1 MRINTITSALAVAL
15 YSAGSM
21 YAAAGIAPEND
32 VHTLNKL
39 NLTQEQI
46 NQYQLSANG
55 QTATGSMLENDG
67 LNVQVN
73 SQRAKFQHEA
83 DITGEHVY
91 VVRLKDKPTAL
102 YKGGILGLQGTHVQT
117 LNRDLGI
124 SSLYEA
130 GKPTSDRVVAYTNYL
145 ENKQL
150 ATIAEMNRVVG
161 TKQIRNQYTTAVNA
175 YTVEL
180 TQEEAMRVSQLPQVE
195 FVHRAKTYELHTDA
209 GPQKISA
216 DQVWTGSTEQGVPYK
231 GEGII
236 MGIIDTGINS
246 DHPSFADVGDDGYD
260 HTNPWGSGVYVG
272 ACAEAGNENL
282 CNDKLIGIRTY
293 DVITDAFDAMI
304 PGFPAIGEDY
314 QGHGSHVAGTAAGNV
329 LNNVDYVLPEYT
341 GQPADGTVIKEDMFN
356 LSGVAPHAN
365 IISYQVCHASN
376 DSGYRGC
383 PWESMIGG
391 IEDSIKDGVDV
402 INFSIGGQDDT
413 SPWDDGIELGF
424 LAAREA
430 GINVAVAAGNGG
442 QAGGAKE
449 FFGSIDHASPW
460 LASVAA
466 TTHDRVIKV
475 DTPVTFEGFAT
486 DADGAPLGSEVPW
499 WSDTGRVG
507 GAINESEI
515 TGVVVWAKD
524 YVDVNGNKD
533 WRGYCGTEYPA
544 GTFDFY
550 KDGTPIVGAAEGDT
564 NVIVVCARNDLRD
577 PNGIARTAKVANV
590 KAGGADGFIMYNYAK
605 GDGVPSVSYELPAVH
620 LTYEQWEGEVTTWG
634 EPGYNYGFKDW
645 IDSYS
650 EKGHM
655 ITIGAT
661 AIFNDHNPEHGDWL
675 APFSSR
681 GPSNS
686 TPEMLIPQIAAPG
699 VNIYAAYADE
709 HPFVGNMGNTDYVAI
724 SGTSM
729 ASPHVAGA
737 MALIRQAHPDWTP
750 TEVQSALMLTAD
762 NVVRYRRL
770 NQANGD
776 VGEAFIY
783 RAGAGRINVAEAID
797 TGLVMDET
805 IENFKL
811 ANPNNG
817 GQVHRLN
824 IPQLVNMECKPV
836 CQWTRTFRATK
847 DGSWTVDH
855 SDVVNWNFDLRS
867 QSAQNGVNI
876 SATPSEFTLNAGETQ
891 TVVFEASIMDTQ
903 DWFSNAEVELHSD
916 VILTEVSGASSE
928 VHLPVAFKFSKNGM
942 PARLRAVA
950 HRNEGSF
957 QFNGL
962 ELPALDT
969 PYTRVYQPV
978 KADVKTVALPKD
990 DDGYF
995 PWSSNS
1001 DDVPASFRMDE
1012 ATHVEMIEVPAGAKR
1027 LIAEVQGTV
1036 QSDLHGHID
1045 EGNAL
1050 IYVGKD
1056 YNQNGEADVSEEIL
1070 CVSNH
1075 IEFNNFCNI
1084 NNPEEG
1090 TYWAVIY
1097 NPGKLTGQAP
1107 NWTERYPDIAD
1118 EEFAYTVAVVTD
1130 SVASDMSLH
1139 VEPTDGKN
1147 TVSATLS
1154 YNMPEMAEGDIYY
1167 SVLDFGTSEINAGNV
1182 GKVAFKLERGVDD
1195 INLDVTQTKARAGDV
1210 IPYTFEVQP
1219 NDTGADRAFTIT
1231 ANMPQG
1237 LRFSAEDIFT
1247 SNDEIV
1253 TDISVDGNVV
1263 TISGVQPNTAGIKP
1277 RYIQTTN
1284 VEDAM
1289 CRMPNFGNSNPGGY
1303 VDLEEFG
1310 FAPIFGGF
1318 NKGVDENGNP
1328 TGDNNILMREGIQL
1342 PISALFNGRYD
1353 AWHLYNNSDRLNIN
1367 PQNSIQLRGTGVFD
1381 LWQQPFFFPY
1391 HLGFPYNS
1399 FPYESVGPLWRGMG
1413 IGEMGT
1419 GPEFMSVPLIN
1430 NWTEKAGISLAS
1442 TQTGWGIIEVDNAR
1456 SYRSL
1461 GRDYTQPNRP
1471 FKWEEKDDRFDYQL
1485 VFNVNT
1491 RHGKN
1496 EHEIYYAYDNIDF
1509 GSQNGRGAIGLQGFT
1524 GPVYSRGPIS
1534 GGFLGEE
1541 YAYDDLDSKLHD
1553 GLVICYDYYG
1563 PESSQF
1569 EVTVWTQ
1576 VERDATGVDQVMTAT
1591 SVVDG
1596 MANVEMSHTLAVPTN
1611 IQLSAIADM
1620 DVAENDSVQFNV
1632 YYADN
1637 SELASVNEIMVSG
1650 ENISATVE
1658 GHEPGSAITI
1668 TPKKN
1673 FHGETQVTVTVA
1685 DIENPADKAS
1695 TTFVLNVIS
1704 DGKQK
1709 GCTDSSANN
1718 YDANA
1723 NEDDGS
1729 CEYPELAEKDSDS
1742 SGGSLGYFAVMLLTM
1757 LGLRR
1762 RMR

>member
-1 MRINTITSALAVAL
+1 MRINSITSALAVAL

-21 YAAAGIAPEND
+21 YAAAGLAPTDEI
-32 VHTLNKL
+32 HALQAP

-46 NQYQLSANG
+46 NEFQLSANN

-67 LNVQVN
+67 INVQVN
-73 SQRAKFQHEA
+73 SQRTKFVEEA
-83 DITGEHVY
+83 DITGEQVY

-102 YKGGILGLQGTHVQT
+102 YTGGINGLDGTHVET
-117 LNRDLGI
+117 LRRDMGI
-124 SSLYEA
+124 DSLFEA
-130 GKPTSDRVVAYTNYL
+130 GKPTTERIVKYTNYL
-145 ENKQL
+145 QDKQQ
-150 ATIAEMNRVVG
+150 AAIAEMNRVVG
-161 TKQIRNQYTTAVNA
+161 TKEVRKQFTTAVNA
-175 YTVEL
+175 YTVEM
-180 TQEEAMRVSQLPQVE
+180 TQDEAKRVSQLPQVE

-216 DQVWTGSTEQGVPYK
+216 DQVWTGATDQGVPFK

-246 DHPSFADVGDDGYD
+246 DHPSFADIGGDGYD
-260 HTNPWGSGVYVG
+260 HTNPWGEGVYVG
-272 ACAEAGNENL
+272 ACAEAGNESL
-282 CNDKLIGIRTY
+282 CNDKLIGIRSY
-293 DVITDAFDAMI
+293 DVITDAFDDMI

-329 LNNVDYVLPEYT
+329 LNNVDFVLPEFT
-341 GQPADGTVIKEDMFN
+341 GQPADGSLVKEDMFN

-365 IISYQVCHASN
+365 IISYQVCHGSN

-391 IEDSIKDGVDV
+391 IEDAIQDGVDV
-402 INFSIGGQDDT
+402 INFSIGGQDST
-413 SPWDDGIELGF
+413 SPWDDGVELGF

-442 QAGGAKE
+442 QPTGAGE
-449 FFGSIDHASPW
+449 YFGYIDHASPW

-466 TTHDRVIKV
+466 TTHDRVTKV
-475 DTPVTFEGFAT
+475 ETPLSYAGFAN
-486 DADGAPLGSEVPW
+486 DEAGAPLGSEVPW
-499 WSDTGRVG
+499 WSESGRVG
-507 GAINESEI
+507 GSINDTEV

-524 YVDVNGNKD
+524 YADINGNKD
-533 WRGYCGTEYPA
+533 WGGYCGTEFPA

-550 KDGTPIVGAAEGDT
+550 KDGTPIVGAASGDT
-564 NVIVVCARNDLRD
+564 NVIVVCQRNDLSD

-590 KAGGADGFIMYNYAK
+590 KAGGADGFIMYNYRN
-605 GDGVPSVSYELPAVH
+605 GDSVPIVAYDLPSIH
-620 LTYEQWEGEVTTWG
+620 LTREQWDGEVTTYG
-634 EPGYNYGFKDW
+634 AEGYRYGFADW
-645 IDSYS
+645 IDHYS

-655 ITIGAT
+655 ITIGKT
-661 AIFNDHNPEHGDWL
+661 AIYNDHNEENGDWL

-681 GPSNS
+681 GPSQS

-709 HPFVGNMGNTDYVAI
+709 HPFVGNMGNTDYIAI

-770 NQANGD
+770 NEANGD
-776 VGEAFIY
+776 EGEAFIY

-805 IENFKL
+805 IENFKA

-824 IPQLVNMECKPV
+824 IPQLVNFECKPT
-836 CQWTRTFRATK
+836 CQWTRTFKATK
-847 DGSWTVDH
+847 DGSWSVDH
-855 SDVVNWNFDLRS
+855 SDVLNWNFDVRQ

-876 SATPSEFTLNAGETQ
+876 SATPSEFSLKAGETQ

-916 VILTEVSGASSE
+916 VILTEANGLSSE
-928 VHLPVAFKFSKNGM
+928 VHLPLAFKFSKNGM

-957 QFNGL
+957 QFNDL
-962 ELPALDT
+962 ELPALDN
-969 PYTRVYQPV
+969 PYTRVYAPV

-995 PWSSNS
+995 PWSSSS
-1001 DDVPASFRMDE
+1001 DASIPASFRIDE
-1012 ATHVEMIEVPAGAKR
+1012 ATHVEMIQVPAGAKR
-1027 LIAEVQGTV
+1027 LMVESQGTLE
-1036 QSDLHGHID
+1036 SGLEGNLDK
-1045 EGNAL
+1045 GNAL
-1050 IYVGKD
+1050 VYVGKD
-1056 YNQNGEADVSEEIL
+1056 YNGNGEADPYEEIL

-1075 IEFNNFCNI
+1075 IQYNNFCNI

-1097 NPGKLTGQAP
+1097 NPGKLLGQGP
-1107 NWTERYPDIAD
+1107 NWTERYPDLED
-1118 EEFAYTVAVVTD
+1118 EVFSYAVAVVTD
-1130 SVASDMSLH
+1130 EVASNMSLH
-1139 VEPTDGKN
+1139 VEPTNGKD
-1147 TVSATLS
+1147 TVSATLG
-1154 YNMPEMAEGDIYY
+1154 YDIPEMMEGDIYF
-1167 SVLDFGTSEINAGNV
+1167 SVLDFGTSEVNAGNV

-1195 INLDVTQTKARAGDV
+1195 VHLDVTQTRARAGDIV
-1210 IPYTFEVQP
+1210 PYTFEVQP

-1231 ANMPQG
+1231 ANMPEG
-1237 LRFSAEDIFT
+1237 LQFGAEDIFT

-1263 TISGVQPNTAGIKP
+1263 TISGVQPDTAGVSP
-1277 RYIQTTN
+1277 HYIQTTN
-1284 VEDAM
+1284 VDDAM

-1310 FAPIFGGF
+1310 FTPIFSGF
-1318 NKGVDENGNP
+1318 NKGVDANGNP
-1328 TGDNNILMREGIQL
+1328 VGDNNILYREGVVL
-1342 PISALFNGRYD
+1342 PVSAMFNGSYD
-1353 AWHLYNNSDRLNIN
+1353 SWHLYNNTDRLNIN

-1381 LWQQPFFFPY
+1381 LWQQPFFWPF

-1399 FPYESVGPLWRGMG
+1399 FPYESVGPLWRGVGLADMNTG
-1413 IGEMGT
+1413 TEM
-1419 GPEFMSVPLIN
+1419 MSVPLVN
-1430 NWTEKAGISLAS
+1430 NWSEKAGISLAS
-1442 TQTGWGIIEVDNAR
+1442 TATGWGIIEVDNAR
-1456 SYRSL
+1456 TYAYG
-1461 GRDYTQPNRP
+1461 GRDFSAPGRP
-1471 FKWEEKDDRFDYQL
+1471 YIWEEKDDRYDYQ
-1485 VFNVNT
+1485 VIFNVNT

-1496 EHEIYYAYDNIDF
+1496 EHELYYAYDNVDF
-1509 GSQNGRGAIGLQGFT
+1509 GTQNGRGAIGLQGFT
-1524 GPVYSRGPIS
+1524 GPMYSRGPIS
-1534 GGFLGEE
+1534 GGFKGEE
-1541 YAYDDLDSKLHD
+1541 FAFDDLDSKLHD

-1569 EVTVWTQ
+1569 EVTIWTQ
-1576 VERDATGVDQVMTAT
+1576 VKRDAVGTDQVMTAT

-1596 MANVEMSHTLAVPTN
+1596 MADFEMSHTLATPSN

-1620 DVAENDSVQFNV
+1620 EVNENESVDVNV

-1637 SELASVNEIMVSG
+1637 SELTTVNAISVSG
-1650 ENISATVE
+1650 ENVTGIVE
-1658 GHEPGSAITI
+1658 NHESGASITI
-1668 TPKKN
+1668 VPAEN
-1673 FHGETQVTVTVA
+1673 FHGMTEVTVTVA
-1685 DIENPADKAS
+1685 DVENPADKAS
-1695 TTFVLNVIS
+1695 TTFMLNVIS
-1704 DGKQK
+1704 DGIER
-1709 GCTDSSANN
+1709 GCTNSAASN
-1718 YDANA
+1718 YNPNA

-1729 CEYPELAEKDSDS
+1729 CITPPGQEKK
-1742 SGGSLGYFAVMLLTM
+1742 SGGSLGYLALMLLAM
-1757 LGLRR
+1757 AGMRR
-1762 RMR
+1762 RIK